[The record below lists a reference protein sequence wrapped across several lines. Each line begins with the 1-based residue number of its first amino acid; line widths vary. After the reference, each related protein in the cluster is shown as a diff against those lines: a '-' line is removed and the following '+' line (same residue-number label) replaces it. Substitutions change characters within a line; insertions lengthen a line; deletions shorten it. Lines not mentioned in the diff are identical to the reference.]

1 MTAINLF
8 GSTFDGTAEA
18 DYGVFTRSNGTVY
31 AGSNANG
38 CARVGVATWT
48 DGTTAFGECDADGKR
63 HGRYLFCDADGDTG
77 YHLYEHGSVKE
88 GAYLYADGT
97 CYYDGKACSADFAP
111 FVQLQAK
118 VLPIKA
124 RPH

>member
-1 MTAINLF
+1 MTEIKFF
-8 GSTFDGTAEA
+8 GSTFVGTAEG
-18 DYGVFTRSNGTVY
+18 DHGVFTHSSGTVY
-31 AGSNANG
+31 AGQIAG
-38 CARVGVATWT
+38 DCACVGVLTCT
-48 DGTTAFGECDADGKR
+48 DGTTYFVECDADGKW
-63 HGRYLFCDADGDTG
+63 HGRELVCFAGGDTG

-111 FVQLQAK
+111 FVQLKAK